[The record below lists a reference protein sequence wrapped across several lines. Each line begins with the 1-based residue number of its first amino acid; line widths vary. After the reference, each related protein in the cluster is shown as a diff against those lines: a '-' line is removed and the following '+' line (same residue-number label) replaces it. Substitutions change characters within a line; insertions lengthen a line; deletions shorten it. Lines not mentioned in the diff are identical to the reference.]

1 MMKVLIIGSGAREHA
16 IVWKIAQSEKV
27 SKIYCA
33 PGNAGIQQIAECI
46 NIKDDDI
53 ETLVSFALKEK
64 RELTVVGPEGPLV
77 NGIVD
82 KFLENGLKVF
92 GPCKK
97 AAMLEGSKR
106 YSKEFMDKYDIPT
119 AKFRSYTSTQQASE
133 GLNEFSYP
141 LVIKADGL
149 AAGKGVVICQ
159 NEQEANDTINS
170 MLENKKFGEA
180 GNEIVIE
187 EFLYGTEASLLC
199 FVDGNKIIPM
209 ESARD
214 YKKAFDGDNGLNTG
228 GMGCFSPNTI
238 FTDKLE
244 EQIKTDILDKI
255 IYGFKRENIDFRGV
269 LFIGLM
275 ITNKGSQVLEFNV
288 RMGDPETEVVLPR
301 LESDIVDIFE
311 KTIDGTLESSDLK
324 WSDKKCVCVVAA
336 SGGYPESYE
345 KNKVINGLENV
356 DDDIMVFHAGTRRS
370 DDKVLTNGG
379 RVLTVTALA
388 DTLDE
393 ARKKAYQNIE
403 KISFAGMHYR
413 KDIAK
418 I

>member
-16 IVWKIAQSEKV
+16 IVWKIAQSKRV

-33 PGNAGIQQIAECI
+33 PGNAGIQQVAECI

-64 RELTVVGPEGPLV
+64 IELTVVGPEVPLV
-77 NGIVD
+77 HGIVD

-119 AKFRSYTSTQQASE
+119 AKFRSFTSTKQALE
-133 GLNEFSYP
+133 GLSEFNYP

-159 NEQEANDTINS
+159 NEQEAKDTINS
-170 MLENKKFGEA
+170 MLENKKFGES

-199 FVDGNKIIPM
+199 FVNGNKIIPM

-214 YKKAFDGDNGLNTG
+214 YKRVFDGDNGLNTG

-238 FTDKLE
+238 FTEELE
-244 EQIKTDILDKI
+244 KRIKADILDRI
-255 IYGFKRENIDFRGV
+255 IYGFDGESIDFRGV

-275 ITNKGSQVLEFNV
+275 ITVNGPKVIEFNV

-324 WSDKKCVCVVAA
+324 WLDKKCVCVVAA

-345 KNKVINGLENV
+345 KNKVITGLENV
-356 DDDIMVFHAGTRRS
+356 DKDVMVFHAGTKRIE
-370 DDKVLTNGG
+370 DKVLTNGG

-388 DTLDE
+388 DTIDE
-393 ARKKAYQNIE
+393 ARRKAYRNIG
-403 KISFAGMHYR
+403 KINFDGMHYR
-413 KDIAK
+413 KDIAN
-418 I
+418 

>member
-1 MMKVLIIGSGAREHA
+1 MKVLIIGSGAREHA
-16 IVWKIAQSEKV
+16 IVWKIAQSKRV

-33 PGNAGIQQIAECI
+33 PGNAGIQQVAECI

-64 RELTVVGPEGPLV
+64 IELTVVGPEVPLV
-77 NGIVD
+77 HGIVD

-119 AKFRSYTSTQQASE
+119 AKFRSFTSTKQALE
-133 GLNEFSYP
+133 GLSEFNYP

-159 NEQEANDTINS
+159 NEQEAKDTINS
-170 MLENKKFGEA
+170 MLENKKFGES

-199 FVDGNKIIPM
+199 FVNGNKIIPM

-214 YKKAFDGDNGLNTG
+214 YKRVFDGDNGLNTG

-238 FTDKLE
+238 FTEELE
-244 EQIKTDILDKI
+244 KRIKADILDRI
-255 IYGFKRENIDFRGV
+255 IYGFDGESIDFRGV

-275 ITNKGSQVLEFNV
+275 ITVNGPKVIEFNV

-324 WSDKKCVCVVAA
+324 WLDKKCVCVVAA

-345 KNKVINGLENV
+345 KNKVITGLENV
-356 DDDIMVFHAGTRRS
+356 DKDVMVFHAGTKRIE
-370 DDKVLTNGG
+370 DKVLTNGG

-388 DTLDE
+388 DTIDE
-393 ARKKAYQNIE
+393 ARRKAYRNIG
-403 KISFAGMHYR
+403 KINFDGMHYR
-413 KDIAK
+413 KDIAN
-418 I
+418 

>member
-16 IVWKIAQSEKV
+16 IVWKIAQSKRV

-33 PGNAGIQQIAECI
+33 PGNAGIQQVAECI

-64 RELTVVGPEGPLV
+64 IELTVVGPEVPLV
-77 NGIVD
+77 HGIVD

-119 AKFRSYTSTQQASE
+119 AKFRSFTSTKQALE
-133 GLNEFSYP
+133 GLSEFNYP

-159 NEQEANDTINS
+159 NEQEAKDTINS
-170 MLENKKFGEA
+170 MLENKKFGES

-199 FVDGNKIIPM
+199 FVNGNKIIPM

-214 YKKAFDGDNGLNTG
+214 YKRVFDGDNGLNTG

-238 FTDKLE
+238 FTEELE
-244 EQIKTDILDKI
+244 KRIKADILDKV
-255 IYGFKRENIDFRGV
+255 IYGFDGESIDFRGV

-275 ITNKGSQVLEFNV
+275 ITVNGPKVIEFNV

-324 WSDKKCVCVVAA
+324 WLDKKCVCVVAA

-345 KNKVINGLENV
+345 KNKVITGLENV
-356 DDDIMVFHAGTRRS
+356 DKDVMVFHAGTKRIE
-370 DDKVLTNGG
+370 DKVLTNGG

-388 DTLDE
+388 DTIDE
-393 ARKKAYQNIE
+393 AKRKAYRNIG
-403 KISFAGMHYR
+403 KISFDGMHYR
-413 KDIAK
+413 KDIAN
-418 I
+418 